1 VFFAPLRDIPPLWGR
16 NGARE
21 NRGSSRSA
29 VSSPIYSEQDAGPT
43 QVLRAGGGHAARS
56 RSTRWSSRRFVSLG
70 KAASRQR
77 GDRLAGCRRRVK
89 RRWAKAPNR
98 SAPWVRAPVGEI
110 ARRGVART
118 QIARTQIAVAQNRRG
133 LKARGSLMPLLRLDF
148 RKTFFICFSFFIFCQ
163 TDCFFRFCSS
173 LRHPFRP
180 FFNQC
185 FVVLNVFSKIIENGT
200 CLLLTHKRWSKT
212 DGQK

>member
-1 VFFAPLRDIPPLWGR
+1 MFFAPLRDIPPLWGR

-70 KAASRQR
+70 KEASRQR
-77 GDRLAGCRRRVK
+77 GDRRAGCRRRVK

-133 LKARGSLMPLLRLDF
+133 LKARGRLEEGYEPTK
-148 RKTFFICFSFFIFCQ
+148 RPT
-163 TDCFFRFCSS
+163 
-173 LRHPFRP
+173 RHTGDVPAP
-180 FFNQC
+180 DPHAGKGNPHG
-185 FVVLNVFSKIIENGT
+185 VKPILY
-200 CLLLTHKRWSKT
+200 
-212 DGQK
+212 

>member
-1 VFFAPLRDIPPLWGR
+1 MFFAPLRDIPPLWGR

-70 KAASRQR
+70 KEASRQR
-77 GDRLAGCRRRVK
+77 GDRRAGCRRRVK

-133 LKARGSLMPLLRLDF
+133 LKARGRLEDLLYLVF
-148 RKTFFICFSFFIFCQ
+148 GIIF
-163 TDCFFRFCSS
+163 TLER
-173 LRHPFRP
+173 R
-180 FFNQC
+180 
-185 FVVLNVFSKIIENGT
+185 VFSVIELSLFYG
-200 CLLLTHKRWSKT
+200 
-212 DGQK
+212 

>member
-133 LKARGSLMPLLRLDF
+133 LKARGRLGQPETAREVKLEFLNSLL
-148 RKTFFICFSFFIFCQ
+148 
-163 TDCFFRFCSS
+163 
-173 LRHPFRP
+173 
-180 FFNQC
+180 
-185 FVVLNVFSKIIENGT
+185 
-200 CLLLTHKRWSKT
+200 
-212 DGQK
+212 GQIARS

>member
-1 VFFAPLRDIPPLWGR
+1 MFFAPLRDIPPLWGR

-70 KAASRQR
+70 KEASRQR
-77 GDRLAGCRRRVK
+77 GDRRAGCRRRVK

-133 LKARGSLMPLLRLDF
+133 LKARGRLEDYF
-148 RKTFFICFSFFIFCQ
+148 GFGLESHF
-163 TDCFFRFCSS
+163 SS
-173 LRHPFRP
+173 L
-180 FFNQC
+180 
-185 FVVLNVFSKIIENGT
+185 FSRFANSDRAHIPKVSR
-200 CLLLTHKRWSKT
+200 LLTARRAATPEGRKEGADCNT
-212 DGQK
+212 DLDTITKLSVIATTRASRRS